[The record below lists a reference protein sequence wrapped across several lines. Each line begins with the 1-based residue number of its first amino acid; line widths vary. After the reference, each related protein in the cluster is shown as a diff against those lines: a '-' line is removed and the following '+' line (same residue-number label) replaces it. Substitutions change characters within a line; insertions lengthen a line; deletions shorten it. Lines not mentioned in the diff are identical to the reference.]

1 MGVVELTLIT
11 MKPRG
16 LWDVSTR
23 QRNRDG
29 RIFEPCVWLPMSTLS
44 GRVWTLY
51 LFNTIVFPVSCLGP
65 ALQSTGVQGRVLHRA
80 WPSRVSWSFVVDPA
94 LHSREA
100 FPYHIPE
107 DPLTTVLAAGRILL
121 VGALQSN
128 ADLPL
133 EVSETRQAG
142 MTVYLGP
149 GLLGSPANASC

>member
-1 MGVVELTLIT
+1 MGEVELTLIT

-16 LWDVSTR
+16 LWDVTPR
-23 QRNRDG
+23 QKNRDG

-51 LFNTIVFPVSCLGP
+51 LFNTIVFPVFCLGP
-65 ALQSTGVQGRVLHRA
+65 AHRA
-80 WPSRVSWSFVVDPA
+80 WPSRVSWNFVVDPA

-100 FPYHIPE
+100 FSYHIPE
-107 DPLTTVLAAGRILL
+107 DPLTTVLEAGRILL

-128 ADLPL
+128 AVDLPL

-142 MTVYLGP
+142 TTVCLGP
-149 GLLGSPANASC
+149 GLL